1 MSASDADEPTYVSEK
16 QRKATQRREAL
27 ARLKDAS
34 SSRAARQPRFL
45 GADDDDGDDTAGG
58 DVDFEQWE
66 RRDLAKRKRAPGGDS
81 NAPSRNDPLL
91 AGAFDDLF
99 DLGETSGAAGE
110 GKTDVDVDGTGAEGI
125 DVEGGTAKK
134 RRIVAKLDET
144 RLLGPSGFPRLRD
157 DIKKVKIKGKGHEMQ
172 DLKRVLTVYQ
182 LWSHQ
187 MYPKTNLRDTLQV
200 VEKLCHKRTVQARSA
215 FSFSSLSL
223 SRLTAL
229 LIQRALK
236 QYRDEEKHGKVEA
249 DEAGEDDAFADLN
262 LPKTGQDG
270 AAPEADTP
278 ADTPAPPPDRAQMMH
293 DAGFEEEDDFFAD
306 EEALLAE
313 LDAQAREGAL
323 PAGQPN
329 AGAPEQVAA
338 GAEGVDE
345 DDEAEAALRE
355 AEALLM

>member
-1 MSASDADEPTYVSEK
+1 MSSSAASDADEPTYVSEK

-81 NAPSRNDPLL
+81 SAPSRSDPLL

-99 DLGETSGAAGE
+99 DLGETSGTAGD
-110 GKTDVDVDGTGAEGI
+110 GKVDVDVDGTGAEGI

-200 VEKLCHKRTVQARSA
+200 VEKLCHKRT
-215 FSFSSLSL
+215 
-223 SRLTAL
+223 
-229 LIQRALK
+229 RALK
-236 QYRDEEKHGKVEA
+236 QYRDEEKHGKVQA

-262 LPKTGQDG
+262 LPNTGRDG

-278 ADTPAPPPDRAQMMH
+278 ADAPAPPPDRAQMMH
-293 DAGFEEEDDFFAD
+293 DVGFEEEEDFFAD

-313 LDAQAREGAL
+313 LDTQAREGAL
-323 PAGQPN
+323 PAGGPN
-329 AGAPEQVAA
+329 SGAPEQVAA
-338 GAEGVDE
+338 GVEGMEE

>member
-1 MSASDADEPTYVSEK
+1 MSSSAASDTDEPTYVSEK

-27 ARLKDAS
+27 ACLKDAS

-45 GADDDDGDDTAGG
+45 GAEDDDGDDAAGG

-81 NAPSRNDPLL
+81 KAPPRNDPLL

-110 GKTDVDVDGTGAEGI
+110 GKADVDVDGTGAEGI

-134 RRIVAKLDET
+134 RRIVAKLDEM

-187 MYPKTNLRDTLQV
+187 MYPKTNLRDTLHV
-200 VEKLCHKRTVQARSA
+200 VEKLCHKRT
-215 FSFSSLSL
+215 
-223 SRLTAL
+223 
-229 LIQRALK
+229 RALK
-236 QYRDEEKHGKVEA
+236 QYRDEEKHGKVQA

-262 LPKTGQDG
+262 LRKTGQDG

-278 ADTPAPPPDRAQMMH
+278 AQAPDRAQMMH

-313 LDAQAREGAL
+313 LDAQAREGSL
-323 PAGQPN
+323 PAGSPS
-329 AGAPEQVAA
+329 AGVPEQAAA
-338 GAEGVDE
+338 GAEGMDE

-355 AEALLM
+355 VEALLT

>member
-1 MSASDADEPTYVSEK
+1 MFSSAASDADEPTYVSEK

-200 VEKLCHKRTVQARSA
+200 VEKLCHKRT
-215 FSFSSLSL
+215 
-223 SRLTAL
+223 
-229 LIQRALK
+229 RALK